1 MNPTRLQAAF
11 TATRRLAP
19 DYFEKCLVQ
28 RTSGAGSG
36 YSNFTPEALE
46 AALLG
51 ATWETFNHP
60 DVMEGCHA
68 FKAPLPGT
76 FGLVDLSTL
85 PVDNLVFLADPKG
98 TGFVE
103 AEVEGSKGG
112 QVAFTVIILGTE
124 QGEEIVFTFH
134 PGDPIKPSRLAK
146 EGLWDKITVGQ
157 ARELG
162 FKWAKVRS
170 STTG

>member
-1 MNPTRLQAAF
+1 MNTPRIQTAF

-19 DYFEKCLVQ
+19 GYFEKCLVQ
-28 RTSGAGSG
+28 RTSGSGSS
-36 YSNFTPEALE
+36 YRNLTPETLE
-46 AALLG
+46 QALLG
-51 ATWETFNHP
+51 TSWEPFDHP
-60 DVMEGCHA
+60 DVMAGCHA

-85 PVDNLVFLADPKG
+85 PVDSLVFLADPKD

-103 AEVEGSKGG
+103 AEVEGTKGG

-134 PGDPIKPSRLAK
+134 PGDPIRPSRMQK
-146 EGLWDKITVGQ
+146 DGLWDKITVGQ
-157 ARELG
+157 ALELG

-170 STTG
+170 STT